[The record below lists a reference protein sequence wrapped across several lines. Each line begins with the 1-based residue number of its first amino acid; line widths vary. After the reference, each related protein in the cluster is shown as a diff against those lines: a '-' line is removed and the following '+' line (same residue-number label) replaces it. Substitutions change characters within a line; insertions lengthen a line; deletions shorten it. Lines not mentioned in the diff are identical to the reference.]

1 MSFVVNFST
10 HLEISGIPLS
20 CAAWEHTNLY
30 LVLNMGSGRGE
41 NVIMPGAVGRRAV
54 RRRIDEATVT
64 LELAI
69 FGDRDPIGAPTA
81 DPIAGLIDN
90 IEYLQDHLV
99 DPPAA
104 ANSLRPAV
112 IHHPAGTLTANVQI
126 LGFEIGDAYSPGCVT
141 ASLDMTVIG
150 GRFR

>member
-10 HLEISGIPLS
+10 YLEIDAVPLS
-20 CAAWEHTNLY
+20 TPAWEHTNLY
-30 LVLNMGSGRGE
+30 VALNMGSGRGE
-41 NVIMPGAVGRRAV
+41 NVVMPGAVGRRAV
-54 RRRIDEATVT
+54 RRRTDEATVT

-69 FGDRDPIGAPTA
+69 FGDKDPSGANHPN
-81 DPIAGLIDN
+81 PIVGLVDN